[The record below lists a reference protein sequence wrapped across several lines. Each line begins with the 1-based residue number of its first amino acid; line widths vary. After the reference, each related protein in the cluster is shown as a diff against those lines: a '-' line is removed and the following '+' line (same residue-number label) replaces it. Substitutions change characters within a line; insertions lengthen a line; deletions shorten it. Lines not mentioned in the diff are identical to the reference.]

1 MFVHLYISRIYT
13 EVCLRHLWWKISTW
27 IRGEGKSGER
37 ERKEKKREEK
47 KRKEKKRKE
56 KQGEVR
62 WGDGEGKPDLKE
74 KHWKDLVQVHS
85 TEKESHNS
93 HIKTHSSQNTSSP
106 RVLPHQAIGGWER
119 NREVWAHSWNLAHP
133 QRGSKKKTQIED
145 VKIIH
150 FFTSFLVHVP
160 YYSAHLPDSTRPI
173 RKIYLLPRTQI
184 DWAREIERER
194 ERDHWILLCKQ

>member
-1 MFVHLYISRIYT
+1 MA
-13 EVCLRHLWWKISTW
+13 
-27 IRGEGKSGER
+27 RGKEKR
-37 ERKEKKREEK
+37 RKEKKRKEK

-133 QRGSKKKTQIED
+133 QRGRKKKNTDRGRENN
-145 VKIIH
+145 
-150 FFTSFLVHVP
+150 SL
-160 YYSAHLPDSTRPI
+160 L
-173 RKIYLLPRTQI
+173 YLLSCSCPLLLGSLTRQYTSNQKNLFTPTH
-184 DWAREIERER
+184 ANRLSKRERERER